1 MRSRKT
7 PRYQGTITSWKD
19 EQGFGFIA
27 PNGGGPAV
35 FVHIKSVTS
44 RRMRPAD
51 GVIVTYELT
60 VNAQGKPRAEQVA
73 FVGDRAPVPVAPPS
87 ATTACSVAIGFFCLV
102 AAFVFVGKLTLWV
115 FGLYLGV
122 SVITFFAYALDKSA
136 ARNNQWRT
144 QESTLHLLGL
154 AGGWPGALVAQSV
167 LRHKST
173 KASFRAPFRASIFIN
188 CCVSGWWLMQ

>member
-1 MRSRKT
+1 MRSRKA

-19 EQGFGFIA
+19 DQGFGFIA

-35 FVHIKSVTS
+35 FVHIKSLIS

-87 ATTACSVAIGFFCLV
+87 AATAFCIAFGFICLV
-102 AAFVFVGKLTLWV
+102 AVFAFIGKLALWI
-115 FGLYLGV
+115 LYGYLAL

-136 ARNNQWRT
+136 AKNNMWRT
-144 QESTLHLLGL
+144 QESTLHLFGL
-154 AGGWPGALVAQSV
+154 AGGWPGALLAQRV
-167 LRHKST
+167 FRHKST
-173 KASFRAPFRASIFIN
+173 KAAFRAPFRATIFIN
-188 CCVSGWWLMQ
+188 CCALCWWLMQ